1 MSGSDGLIL
10 EHFFTSDFRICT
22 LFNVHSECL
31 YRILIL
37 VTYEYAC
44 TTIVYNQYNAN

>member
-1 MSGSDGLIL
+1 MYI
-10 EHFFTSDFRICT
+10 
-22 LFNVHSECL
+22 VHSECL

-37 VTYEYAC
+37 VTYEYAYT